1 MKLTKTMWKAG
12 LAVLAAVSLAAC
24 GGGGE
29 TELNAGDSTPDTDL
43 AQSNSAEAATNP
55 GSSPLTTGE
64 PSGDPGI
71 PVTDPAIAPP
81 AEQYVTVYDPN
92 ALYGLDDIN
101 MSGSYLKLDL
111 EGMTDDQMNR
121 IIHRFRSEFCTCG
134 CPKDPIDQCLVN
146 DSACGTAITLANN
159 IIREEKIK

>member
-1 MKLTKTMWKAG
+1 MTKTMWKAG

-29 TELNAGDSTPDTDL
+29 TEVNAGDNTPGTDL
-43 AQSNSAEAATNP
+43 AQSSSAEAATDP
-55 GSSPLTTGE
+55 GSPPPITGE
-64 PSGDPGI
+64 SSGDPST
-71 PVTDPAIAPP
+71 PVTDPTIAPP
-81 AEQYVTVYDPN
+81 AEKYATVYDPN
-92 ALYGLDDIN
+92 AVYGYDDIK
-101 MSGSYLKLDL
+101 MGGSYLKLNL
-111 EGMTDDQMNR
+111 EGLTDDQMNR

-146 DSACGTAITLANN
+146 DSACGTAVTLANN